1 MSENVCANLKYIL
14 LLPVVIWL
22 GSCAG
27 AHHSGH
33 PETAGQVSRTDREAQ
48 AERSKIARL
57 QNDLAALN
65 TRADAAEAGQV
76 ARTAIGYSYYL
87 AEKYEVVR
95 PAVFHN
101 ILVRVG
107 LKDRGLCHHWTAD
120 LMVQLEQLALK
131 SYQLFWGVAYRG
143 SELREHNSVVIAAR
157 GQRFEEGIVLD
168 PWRDS
173 GELHWAPV
181 KRDHYP
187 WQERPRSEW
196 Y

>member
-1 MSENVCANLKYIL
+1 MIENLCANLKYIL

-22 GSCAG
+22 GACVG
-27 AHHSGH
+27 AHQSGH
-33 PETAGQVSRTDREAQ
+33 PETAGEVSRTYRETE
-48 AERSKIARL
+48 AEHSKIARL

-65 TRADAAEAGQV
+65 AWADVAEAEQV
-76 ARTAIGYSYYL
+76 ARTAIVYSHYL

-120 LMVQLEQLALK
+120 LMIQLEQLALK
-131 SYQLFWGVAYRG
+131 TYQLYWGVAYRG

-173 GELHWAPV
+173 GELHWTAV
-181 KRDHYP
+181 KSDHYP
-187 WQERPRSEW
+187 WKERPRSEW
-196 Y
+196 

>member
-1 MSENVCANLKYIL
+1 MPI
-14 LLPVVIWL
+14 VIWL
-22 GSCAG
+22 GACVS

-33 PETAGQVSRTDREAQ
+33 PATAGEVSRTHRDAE
-48 AERSKIARL
+48 AERSKIASL

-65 TRADAAEAGQV
+65 ARADITEAGQV
-76 ARTAIGYSYYL
+76 ARTAIDYSYYL

-120 LMVQLEQLALK
+120 LMIQLEQLELK
-131 SYQLFWGVAYRG
+131 SYQLYWGVAHRG

-173 GELHWAPV
+173 GQLHWTPV
-181 KRDHYP
+181 KSDHYP
-187 WQERPRSEW
+187 WKQRPRSEW
-196 Y
+196 